1 MVQGFTMRRGL
12 DFCLV
17 SWRAIERLCAG
28 SQFCF
33 EKITL
38 TPEWLMGWCGKEGV
52 KETNQEATA
61 ALPVRGDG
69 QETGCP
75 GGAGGGE

>member
-1 MVQGFTMRRGL
+1 MGRSL

-38 TPEWLMGWCGKEGV
+38 TPEWLMGWWGKEGI

-61 ALPVRGDG
+61 ALRVRSDG
-69 QETGCP
+69 QVA
-75 GGAGGGE
+75 GGACGGE